1 MNSKPTIPSPH
12 GFTVALDLANHKCCT
27 STHLVHEHSSAL
39 LQSQP
44 AEPRLRMVKDNTNR
58 SPNYGELES
67 ERWGEER
74 GSLGIECWERVS
86 ECEGW
91 GMRGSLY
98 LRIPL
103 SFNLKPGVMG
113 LLK

>member
-1 MNSKPTIPSPH
+1 
-12 GFTVALDLANHKCCT
+12 
-27 STHLVHEHSSAL
+27 
-39 LQSQP
+39 
-44 AEPRLRMVKDNTNR
+44 MVKDNTNR
-58 SPNYGELES
+58 SPNYGKLES

-74 GSLGIECWERVS
+74 GSLGFECWEGVS

-98 LRIPL
+98 LPIPL
-103 SFNLKPGVMG
+103 SFNSKLGVMG